1 MTESKVCKYGN
12 LEAAV
17 FFGMFAL
24 IYKLA
29 LEMGFWYLLQ
39 EAYKETN
46 VYRFEFSFGKF
57 I

>member
-1 MTESKVCKYGN
+1 MTESKVCKYGY

-29 LEMGFWYLLQ
+29 PTNIEMFDWGIKTYTIRIYIQF
-39 EAYKETN
+39 
-46 VYRFEFSFGKF
+46 
-57 I
+57 